1 MAIFDRVETY
11 VMLAGMLSLAI
22 LVVISRLAR
31 RDRFNISAIFAA
43 LGFVVM
49 MCVASFLTFDYTTEN
64 ANHIDL
70 MAVGEHAEG
79 TITNFEHVVDHGRG
93 GRSRDCPVVQFIAG
107 DGISRNI
114 TVQESHCS
122 DSVDKRD
129 LPLHVAVAY
138 LRTKPDVARVL
149 EWQPAP
155 PVEERL
161 IGLACMAGAAFFLWL
176 YSVVQ

>member
-1 MAIFDRVETY
+1 
-11 VMLAGMLSLAI
+11 MLAGMLSLAI

-31 RDRFNISAIFAA
+31 RDGLNISATFAA

-49 MCVASFLTFDYTTEN
+49 MCVAGFLTFDYTIEN
-64 ANHIDL
+64 THRIDL
-70 MAVGEHAEG
+70 MAIGEHAEG

-93 GRSRDCPVVQFIAG
+93 GRSRDCPVVQFVAG

-122 DSVDKRD
+122 DSVDKRN

-138 LRTKPDVARVL
+138 LRTKPDVAKVL
-149 EWQPAP
+149 DWQPAP
-155 PVEERL
+155 LVEERS

-176 YSVVQ
+176 YSAVK

>member
-11 VMLAGMLSLAI
+11 VMLAGTLSLVVLA
-22 LVVISRLAR
+22 VISTLVR

-43 LGFVVM
+43 FGFVVM
-49 MCVASFLTFDYTTEN
+49 MCVASFLTSDYAIEN
-64 ANHIDL
+64 SNRRDL
-70 MAVGEHAEG
+70 VAIGERAEG
-79 TITNFEHVVDHGRG
+79 TIINFEHVVDHGRG
-93 GRSRDCPVVQFIAG
+93 GRSRDCPVVQFIAS

-122 DSVDKRD
+122 DSVDKRE
-129 LPLHVAVAY
+129 LPRHVAVAH
-138 LRTKPDVARVL
+138 LRAKPDVARVL

-155 PVEERL
+155 PVEERS

-176 YSVVQ
+176 YSVVR